1 MRKFQRHN
9 GLSFSHPEKNRL
21 GDQLPAAAD
30 ALVDHT
36 FSCLAHSIP
45 LSVSKLQLT
54 PRNNNLDAVQSRPA
68 RHFLNCTQCTMLRS
82 FFNRFESFVRKYQ
95 LISEN
100 DKIIV
105 GVSGGIDS
113 VVLLDLLMDFRG
125 LYKLDISIA
134 HINHQLRGEE
144 SDQDQKFVEKLAEDY
159 GIECFVHVADVKAFM
174 VEHKASLQVGAREIR
189 YKFFETVKILKNL
202 TKIATAHNANDNA
215 ETVLL
220 NLLRGSGASGLGGIP
235 VVRESIIRPLLFA
248 ERSDIEQY
256 AKLKSLKYREDSSN
270 LKNHYTRNFIRHTL
284 LPQVL
289 ERINPAA
296 IAALNR
302 NAAIFQELETFVE
315 NETRNIYASVAKN
328 FDSEKLILDIFK
340 LRNSLLFLQETI
352 IMTALKDFVKGE
364 VDYAKVHA
372 IMDLLD
378 SETGSSIELG
388 NGVVVYKDRRNLV
401 FIKNPKEPEEF
412 VAEILPGKKYEF
424 DEFYL
429 STEIVDR
436 SDVHFSLSPVVEFV
450 DADLVGDVLTLRTW
464 HSGDSFV
471 PLGLK
476 GHKKI
481 SDFLIDSKIPIYQKS
496 NVLVLTNRDNV
507 VWVCGLRVDD
517 RFRMTEQTR
526 RILKLEFGYK

>member
-1 MRKFQRHN
+1 
-9 GLSFSHPEKNRL
+9 
-21 GDQLPAAAD
+21 
-30 ALVDHT
+30 
-36 FSCLAHSIP
+36 
-45 LSVSKLQLT
+45 
-54 PRNNNLDAVQSRPA
+54 
-68 RHFLNCTQCTMLRS
+68 MLRG
-82 FFNRFESFVRKYQ
+82 FFNRFESFIRKYQ
-95 LISEN
+95 LVSEN

-113 VVLLDLLMDFRG
+113 VVLLDLLMELRG
-125 LYKLDISIA
+125 SYRLDISVA
-134 HINHQLRGEE
+134 HINHQLRGDE

-189 YKFFETVKILKNL
+189 YKFFETVKILKNF

-220 NLLRGSGASGLGGIP
+220 NLLRGSGANGLAGIP
-235 VVRESIIRPLLFA
+235 IVRNDIIRPLLFA
-248 ERSDIEQY
+248 ERNEIEQY

-270 LKNHYTRNFIRHTL
+270 LKDYYTRNFIRHSL
-284 LPQVL
+284 LPQIQ
-289 ERINPAA
+289 ERINPGA
-296 IAALNR
+296 IGTLNR
-302 NAAIFQELETFVE
+302 TAAIFQELETFVN
-315 NETRNIYASVAKN
+315 NETKVIYANLAKN
-328 FDSEKLILDIFK
+328 FDGEKLVLDIFK
-340 LRNSLLFLQETI
+340 LRNSLLFLQENI
-352 IMTALKDFVKGE
+352 IMTALKDFVMGE

-372 IMDLLD
+372 VMDLLD

-401 FIKNPKEPEEF
+401 FIRNPKEPAEF
-412 VAEILPGKKYEF
+412 IAEILRGKKYEF
-424 DEFYL
+424 EEFYL
-429 STEIVDR
+429 RSEVVER

-450 DADLVGDVLTLRTW
+450 DADLVGEVLTLRTW
-464 HSGDSFV
+464 HAGDWFI

-481 SDFLIDSKIPIYQKS
+481 SDFLIDSKIPIYQKN

-507 VWVCGLRVDD
+507 IWVCGLRVDD
-517 RFRMTEQTR
+517 RFRMTERTR